1 MLLTV
6 QDVARLL
13 RTTDRQVYRWVDEE
27 EIPYQ
32 RIRDQI
38 RFNRT
43 ELLEWATSRRLPI
56 SLETFDEDDQ
66 EAEEPTPTLAA
77 ALQLGGVH
85 QDAGGSDSSSVLRGV
100 IDRTPLPASADREL
114 VTEVLIAREA
124 ASSTAI
130 GDGIAVPHVRHP
142 IVAPG
147 APPSVGVHYLQTPI
161 PFGAPDG
168 KPVRTV
174 FMIVSPTV
182 RAHLRIFARL
192 AHALQDPGFAQAIE
206 RRAPVAELV
215 AEAARLEARLA
226 GADGGAER
234 RE

>member
-6 QDVARLL
+6 QDAARLL
-13 RTTDRQVYRWVDEE
+13 RTSDRQVYRWVDEG

-32 RIRDQI
+32 RIREQI

-43 ELLEWATSRRLPI
+43 ELLEWATSRRLAI
-56 SLETFDEDDQ
+56 SLETFDEDD
-66 EAEEPTPTLAA
+66 EAEERTPILAA

-85 QDAGGSDSSSVLRGV
+85 QDAPGSDSSSVLRAV
-100 IDRTPLPASADREL
+100 IDRTPLPATADREM

-147 APPSVGVHYLQTPI
+147 APPSVGVHYLRTPI

-192 AHALQDPGFAQAIE
+192 AHALQDPGFAHAIE
-206 RRAPVAELV
+206 QRAPLERLV
-215 AEAARLEARLA
+215 AEATRVEARLA
-226 GADGGAER
+226 GAGGGAER
-234 RE
+234 QG

>member
-6 QDVARLL
+6 KDAARLL
-13 RTTDRQVYRWVDEE
+13 RTTDRQVYRWVDEG

-32 RIRDQI
+32 RIRDQL

-43 ELLEWATSRRLPI
+43 ELLEWATSRRLVL
-56 SLETFDEDDQ
+56 SLDAFDEDDE
-66 EAEEPTPTLAA
+66 EAESAPMLAQ

-85 QDAGGSDSSSVLRGV
+85 SDAQGCDSASVLRAV
-100 IDRTPLPASADREL
+100 VDRTPLPPSADREL

-124 ASSTAI
+124 AGTTAI
-130 GDGIAVPHVRHP
+130 GNGLAVPHVRHP

-147 APPSVGVHYLQTPI
+147 APASVGVHYLRTPVS
-161 PFGAPDG
+161 FGAPDG

-182 RAHLRIFARL
+182 RAHLRLFARL
-192 AHALQDPGFAQAIE
+192 AHALQDTGFAHAIE
-206 RRAPVAELV
+206 RRAPLEELV
-215 AEAARLEARLA
+215 AEAERVEARLA
-226 GADGGAER
+226 AAER
-234 RE
+234 GRGRRPG

>member
-6 QDVARLL
+6 QDAARLL
-13 RTTDRQVYRWVDEE
+13 RTSDRQVYRWVDEG

-32 RIRDQI
+32 RIREQI

-43 ELLEWATSRRLPI
+43 ELLEWATSRRLAI
-56 SLETFDEDDQ
+56 SLETFDEDDD
-66 EAEEPTPTLAA
+66 EADEPAPILAA

-85 QDAGGSDSSSVLRGV
+85 PDAPGSDSGSVLRAV
-100 IDRTPLPASADREL
+100 IDRTPLPANADREM

-147 APPSVGVHYLQTPI
+147 APPSVGVHYLRTPI
-161 PFGAPDG
+161 PFDAPDG

-192 AHALQDPGFAQAIE
+192 AHALQDPGFAYAIE
-206 RRAPVAELV
+206 QRAPLEQLV
-215 AEAARLEARLA
+215 AEAARVEERLA
-226 GADGGAER
+226 GAGRDGER
-234 RE
+234 RG